1 MKVSKVSQ
9 KINRL
14 YDGYK
19 QNPEEELEPLL
30 IEVYHRASR
39 IFGEGEDDA
48 VQNFIIWLVDELPDL
63 VITKSFNA
71 WLYRQLRW
79 RGIDSY
85 RSIRARAK
93 HEVTP
98 FPITDE
104 LGQKLSINES
114 MGVLEFEADQAIGED
129 IEPDTES
136 IADPAVQK
144 IADLLIM
151 GYTREEIAAMLGTT
165 VGALKVRITRYK
177 QNKQMRL

>member
-1 MKVSKVSQ
+1 MV
-9 KINRL
+9 RL
-14 YDGYK
+14 V
-19 QNPEEELEPLL
+19 E
-30 IEVYHRASR
+30 
-39 IFGEGEDDA
+39 
-48 VQNFIIWLVDELPDL
+48 ELPDL

-71 WLYRQLRW
+71 WLYRELRW
-79 RGIDSY
+79 RSIDSY

-98 FPITDE
+98 FPLTDD
-104 LGQKLSINES
+104 LGQEMSLDES
-114 MGVLEFEADQAIGED
+114 MGVLEFQADQAIGED
-129 IEPDTES
+129 IEPDRES
-136 IADPAVQK
+136 IADPAIQK